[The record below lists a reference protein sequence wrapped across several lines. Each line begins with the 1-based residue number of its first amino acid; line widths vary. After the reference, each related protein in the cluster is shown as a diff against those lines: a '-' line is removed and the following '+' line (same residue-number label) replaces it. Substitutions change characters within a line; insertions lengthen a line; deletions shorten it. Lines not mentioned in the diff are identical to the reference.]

1 MRVSVEGMTERRAA
15 DSQLEADN
23 SRRLFSSWTCGFKL
37 FLKFLHLAH
46 AHNSKW
52 KQHGDTTIFYNR
64 KPACFKRFTCTAH
77 LWAEGS
83 ANWGWSLNRDTFT
96 QTCCKEDTIYCLR
109 CHASADTKPGK
120 AAAAFWVD
128 ETPHWPNR
136 APETSAENRRK
147 IKSSNKYCRRLG
159 NHALIISHY
168 AAIMAP
174 FISKWAHLKE
184 ENAHELI
191 KIIH

>member
-1 MRVSVEGMTERRAA
+1 MEEVNESFCRRNDWEESCWLSTGGSQQLSAVFFMNFVAPSSLWSFCTLFTLTNLNKSNTATTQCSIMGNRRAF
-15 DSQLEADN
+15 N
-23 SRRLFSSWTCGFKL
+23 
-37 FLKFLHLAH
+37 
-46 AHNSKW
+46 
-52 KQHGDTTIFYNR
+52 
-64 KPACFKRFTCTAH
+64 

-83 ANWGWSLNRDTFT
+83 ANWGWSLNKDTLS
-96 QTCCKEDTIYCLR
+96 QTCCKEDTIYCLSCR
-109 CHASADTKPGK
+109 ASADAEPGK

-128 ETPHWPNR
+128 ETPHWANR
-136 APETSAENRRK
+136 ASETSAENRWK

-159 NHALIISHY
+159 NHGLIISHY

-174 FISKWAHLKE
+174 FISKRAHLKE